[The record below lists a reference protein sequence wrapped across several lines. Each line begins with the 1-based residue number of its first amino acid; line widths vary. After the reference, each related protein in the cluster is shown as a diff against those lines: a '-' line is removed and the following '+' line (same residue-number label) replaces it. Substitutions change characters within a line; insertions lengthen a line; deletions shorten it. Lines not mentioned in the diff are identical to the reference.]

1 MIFPSRRQLRAH
13 VNEVLGG
20 LAGAIDN
27 LAELLDSGKAVMPV
41 LPDVFEV
48 PEHLLQR
55 PTPLEP
61 VSLLPDT
68 FEVPDH
74 LLQRP
79 VPLSLP
85 ADTFPPFHIPD
96 ELLVRPVRYALPLQ
110 GELLANVHP
119 AVADPSIYAE
129 IMARNLT
136 DLIGE
141 ITEREGTPVY
151 VDAAG
156 VIDESEID
164 TVVLDTITADAWV
177 DVQEGWMER
186 CNSGTGDTPWWSWRG
201 IRTLT
206 RKSGDYLS
214 CFVQAIGEQ
223 KHTGAD
229 AVTTRFVVGRY
240 WDLIEELSVSDL
252 AAAYGDSDPDDDE
265 DDFTVSD
272 PHDEVP
278 WGA

>member
-13 VNEVLGG
+13 VDGILGG

-27 LAELLDSGKAVMPV
+27 LAELLDSGKAVTPV

-48 PEHLLQR
+48 PADLLQR
-55 PTPLEP
+55 PSTLEP
-61 VSLLPDT
+61 VSLLPDK
-68 FEVPDH
+68 FEVPTS

-79 VPLSLP
+79 VPVSLP
-85 ADTFPPFHIPD
+85 AGTLPNIHVPD
-96 ELLVRPVRYALPLQ
+96 ELLVRPVHYALPLQ
-110 GELLANVHP
+110 GEQLADVHP
-119 AVADPSIYAE
+119 AVADPSIYAA

-177 DVQEGWMER
+177 DVQEGWVER
-186 CNSGTGDTPWWSWRG
+186 CTSGTGDTPWWSWRG

-223 KHTGAD
+223 KHAGAD
-229 AVTTRFVVGRY
+229 ALTTRFVVGRY

-272 PHDEVP
+272 PFDEVP

>member
-1 MIFPSRRQLRAH
+1 
-13 VNEVLGG
+13 
-20 LAGAIDN
+20 
-27 LAELLDSGKAVMPV
+27 
-41 LPDVFEV
+41 
-48 PEHLLQR
+48 
-55 PTPLEP
+55 
-61 VSLLPDT
+61 
-68 FEVPDH
+68 
-74 LLQRP
+74 
-79 VPLSLP
+79 
-85 ADTFPPFHIPD
+85 
-96 ELLVRPVRYALPLQ
+96 
-110 GELLANVHP
+110 
-119 AVADPSIYAE
+119 
-129 IMARNLT
+129 
-136 DLIGE
+136 
-141 ITEREGTPVY
+141 
-151 VDAAG
+151 
-156 VIDESEID
+156 
-164 TVVLDTITADAWV
+164 ITADAWV
-177 DVQEGWMER
+177 EVQEGWVQR

-278 WGA
+278 WCLVPNTPITQVPRPYNGTGYLPVHGACRRACSASICANNTSGSTPSASAFSISAHRSRWEVSRRCFSPGVVS